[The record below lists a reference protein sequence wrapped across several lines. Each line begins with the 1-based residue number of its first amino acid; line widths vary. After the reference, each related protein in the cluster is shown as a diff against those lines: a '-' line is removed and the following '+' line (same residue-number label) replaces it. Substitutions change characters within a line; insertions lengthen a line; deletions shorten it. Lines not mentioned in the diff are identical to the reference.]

1 LIQTDLRRFVVL
13 TLLLINSGL
22 PATAQEA
29 AASLAR
35 AVDAHYNKLKSFKA
49 AFTEIYTGPGIS
61 RNETGVLW
69 LKKPGRMRWEYHQPR
84 EKLFL
89 TDGQTAYFYV
99 PGESQA
105 RKTAVKNIDDIRSP
119 LRYLLGKARLEKEL
133 DGLSL
138 APDVAALQPGNMVLR
153 GVPKD
158 MKDRVSSLLME
169 VSPLGQIFRIV
180 IYETDGSSTDF
191 RFSGFEENVPVQ
203 DSLFHFTPPPG
214 VEMIQQDHPAAQ

>member
-1 LIQTDLRRFVVL
+1 LIQTGRRTIVVVL
-13 TLLLINSGL
+13 LLLIKSSI
-22 PATAQEA
+22 PAMAQESA
-29 AASLAR
+29 TSLAQ

-138 APDVAALQPGNMVLR
+138 APDAAPLQPGNMALR
-153 GVPKD
+153 GIPKD

-169 VSPLGQIFRIV
+169 VSPTGQIFRIV

-203 DSLFHFTPPPG
+203 DKLFHFAPPPG